1 MKFYFSLLFIFL
13 SLIKPAFSQNSDE
26 LLAGQYFA
34 NGEFEKA
41 YPLYEKLLKSNP
53 ASIYFYENLF
63 QCYLKLENFNSAED
77 LVSKQQK
84 RFPSQSIFLID
95 EGYILEKEGKS
106 DKAKKVYNSIIKD
119 LKRDYNWIN
128 NVANS
133 FQKRSRLDYA
143 EQTYLAGRKLLGDY
157 FAFITELAT
166 IYGQMGN
173 KTAQLNEFL
182 KYLEADENNLE
193 AVKKALSMSFS
204 APEDFEPLKQVVLQ
218 KVQEDP
224 NSYSWNELLM
234 WTLVQ
239 QKDFY
244 GAFIQIKAL
253 EKRTKG
259 NGTRLIELAKIC
271 INSEEYDA
279 AYECLSYVKD
289 LGPKNPNYYNAI
301 QALLYIGFKKV
312 TVLNS
317 YTPSDLISLEQ
328 NYIDFI
334 KEAGYAIQQEKELAQ
349 LYIFYLNKVDTAI
362 IILENL
368 VNTPRVSHVF
378 IGECKLLLGDAY
390 VMNGDVWESALLY
403 GQVEKDFKEEALGQ
417 EAKFRNA
424 RLSYYRGEFEWAQA
438 QLEVLKTATSQ
449 LISNNSLELSVLIQ
463 DNLGFDTTGEPL
475 KYFANADLLAYRNQ
489 DALAIKTLDS
499 IPSLFPDNNL
509 ADEIAY
515 VKGNI
520 YRKNKNW
527 DSALKEYDFIIKNH
541 SFEFLADNALYH
553 SALIYQFQLKN
564 KEKAIAF
571 YEELITK
578 YPGSLF
584 VVEARKNY
592 RALKEDNKAL

>member
-1 MKFYFSLLFIFL
+1 MKFYLSLLFVLL
-13 SLIKPAFSQNSDE
+13 SIAKPAFSQNSDE

-53 ASIYFYENLF
+53 GSIYFYENLF
-63 QCYLKLENFNSAED
+63 QCYLKIENFNSAED
-77 LVSKQQK
+77 LVNKQQK
-84 RFPSQSIFLID
+84 RFPSQSIFLVD
-95 EGYILEKEGKS
+95 EGYIFEKQGKN
-106 DKAKKVYNSIIKD
+106 DKAKKIYNAIIKD

-128 NVANS
+128 NVANA

-143 EQTYLAGRKLLGDY
+143 EQTYLSGRKLLGDY
-157 FAFITELAT
+157 FAFIPELAT
-166 IYGQMGN
+166 IYGQMGK
-173 KTAQLNEFL
+173 KTEQLNEFL
-182 KYLEADENNLE
+182 KYLEADENNLD

-204 APEDFEPLKQVVLQ
+204 SPEDFEPLKQVVLQ

-289 LGPKNPNYYNAI
+289 LGPKNPNYYSAI
-301 QALLYIGFKKV
+301 QALLFIGFKKV
-312 TVLNS
+312 TVLNT
-317 YTPSDLISLEQ
+317 YTPADLLSLEQ

-334 KEAGYAIQQEKELAQ
+334 KEAGYAYQQEKELAQ
-349 LYIFYLNKVDTAI
+349 LQIFYLNKIDTAI
-362 IILENL
+362 IVLENL
-368 VNTPRVSHVF
+368 INTPRISHVF

-475 KYFANADLLAYRNQ
+475 RYFANADLLAYRNQ
-489 DALAIKTLDS
+489 DIQAIKTLDS
-499 IPSLFPDNNL
+499 IPKLFPDNNL
-509 ADEIAY
+509 ADEIAF

-520 YRKNKNW
+520 HKKNKNW
-527 DSALKEYDFIIKNH
+527 ELALKEYEYIIKNH
-541 SFEFLADNALYH
+541 GFEFLADNALYQ
-553 SALIYQFQLKN
+553 SAQIYHLQLKN

-584 VVEARKNY
+584 VVEARKFY
-592 RALKEDNKAL
+592 RALKDDQKAL

>member
-1 MKFYFSLLFIFL
+1 MKFYLSLLFVLL
-13 SLIKPAFSQNSDE
+13 SIAKPAFSQNSDE

-53 ASIYFYENLF
+53 GSIYFYENLF

-77 LVSKQQK
+77 LVNKQQK
-84 RFPSQSIFLID
+84 RFPSQSIFLVD
-95 EGYILEKEGKS
+95 EGYIFEKQGKN
-106 DKAKKVYNSIIKD
+106 DKAKKIYNAIIKD

-128 NVANS
+128 NVANA

-143 EQTYLAGRKLLGDY
+143 EQTYLSGRKLLGDY

-166 IYGQMGN
+166 IYGQMGK
-173 KTAQLNEFL
+173 KTEQLNEFL

-204 APEDFEPLKQVVLQ
+204 SPEDFEPLKQVVLQ

-259 NGTRLIELAKIC
+259 NGTRLIELAKTC

-289 LGPKNPNYYNAI
+289 LGPKNPNYYSAI
-301 QALLYIGFKKV
+301 QALLFIGFKKV
-312 TVLNS
+312 TVLNT
-317 YTPSDLISLEQ
+317 YTPADLLSLEQ

-334 KEAGYAIQQEKELAQ
+334 KEAGYAYQQEKELAQ
-349 LYIFYLNKVDTAI
+349 LQIFYLNKIDTAI
-362 IILENL
+362 IVLENL
-368 VNTPRVSHVF
+368 INTPRISHVF

-475 KYFANADLLAYRNQ
+475 RYFANADLLAYRNQ
-489 DALAIKTLDS
+489 DIQAIKTLDS
-499 IPSLFPDNNL
+499 IPKSFPDNNL
-509 ADEIAY
+509 ADEIAF

-520 YRKNKNW
+520 HKKNKNW
-527 DSALKEYDFIIKNH
+527 ELALKEYEYIIKNH
-541 SFEFLADNALYH
+541 GFEFLADNALYQ
-553 SALIYQFQLKN
+553 SALIYHLQLKN

-592 RALKEDNKAL
+592 RALKDDQKAL

>member
-1 MKFYFSLLFIFL
+1 MKYHLSLLFLLL
-13 SLIKPAFSQNSDE
+13 SIIKPAFAQNSDE

-53 ASIYFYENLF
+53 GSNYFYENLF

-77 LVSKQQK
+77 LVKKQQK

-95 EGYILEKEGKS
+95 EGYIFEKQGKN
-106 DKAKKVYNSIIKD
+106 DKAKKIYNAIIKD

-128 NVANS
+128 NVANA
-133 FQKRSRLDYA
+133 FQKRARLDYA
-143 EQTYLAGRKLLGDY
+143 EQTYLSGRKLLGDY

-166 IYGQMGN
+166 IYGQMGK
-173 KTAQLNEFL
+173 KTEQLNEFL

-204 APEDFEPLKQVVLQ
+204 NPEDFEPLKQVVLQ

-289 LGPKNPNYYNAI
+289 LGPKNPNYYSAI
-301 QALLYIGFKKV
+301 QALLFIGFKKV
-312 TVLNS
+312 TVLNT
-317 YTPSDLISLEQ
+317 YTPADLLSLEQ

-334 KEAGYAIQQEKELAQ
+334 KEAGYAYQQEKELAQ
-349 LYIFYLNKVDTAI
+349 LQIFYLNKIDTAI
-362 IILENL
+362 IVLENL
-368 VNTPRVSHVF
+368 INTPRISHVF
-378 IGECKLLLGDAY
+378 VGECKLLLGDAY

-475 KYFANADLLAYRNQ
+475 RYFANADLLAYRNQ
-489 DALAIKTLDS
+489 DIEAIKTLDS
-499 IPSLFPDNNL
+499 IPKLFPDNNL
-509 ADEIAY
+509 ADEIAF

-520 YRKNKNW
+520 HKKNKNW
-527 DSALKEYDFIIKNH
+527 ELALKEYEYIIKNH
-541 SFEFLADNALYH
+541 AFEFLADNALYQ
-553 SALIYQFQLKN
+553 SALIYHLQLKN

-584 VVEARKNY
+584 VVEARKYY
-592 RALKEDNKAL
+592 RALKDDQKAL